1 VLVWRVPPFAPP
13 NAAPRAM
20 PLSAVARRRLT
31 TTAAALSVFVVLAT
45 PAALAAQQARP
56 SVPGLTQSGPL
67 IQSGGRSV
75 QVDDATFKFPDAHVF
90 KAVYVI
96 DRADSVEANQQLTTI
111 ARFLNLH
118 ARHSIPKERLLAA
131 AVVHGTGWMSL
142 LSDSAY
148 GARFPGKTNPSKRLV
163 EELLANNVQ
172 LVLCGQTAGFRG
184 VKREELLPGVQLG
197 LSAMTALNVF
207 QSQGYQFNPW

>member
-1 VLVWRVPPFAPP
+1 
-13 NAAPRAM
+13 M
-20 PLSAVARRRLT
+20 
-31 TTAAALSVFVVLAT
+31 TTAAALF
-45 PAALAAQQARP
+45 ALAAPASLVAQQGRP

-75 QVDDATFKFPDAHVF
+75 QVDDATFKFPDGHVF

-118 ARHSIPKERLLAA
+118 ARHGIPKERLHAA

-148 GARFPGKTNPSKRLV
+148 GMRFPGKVNPSRRLV

>member
-1 VLVWRVPPFAPP
+1 MSPLPQSTTAIPLVLCALVLGAITAPP
-13 NAAPRAM
+13 
-20 PLSAVARRRLT
+20 T
-31 TTAAALSVFVVLAT
+31 
-45 PAALAAQQARP
+45 LAAQRLP
-56 SVPGLTQSGPL
+56 NVPGSTQSGPL
-67 IQSGGRSV
+67 IHSAGPSV
-75 QVDDATFKFPDAHVF
+75 GVNDANFVIPAGHVF

-96 DRADSVEANQQLTTI
+96 DRADTAGTNQQLGTI

-118 ARHSIPKERLLAA
+118 ARHGIPGERLHAA
-131 AVVHGTGWMSL
+131 AVVHGSGWMSL

-148 GARFPGKTNPSKRLV
+148 GARFGGKTNPSRRLV

-184 VKREELLPGVQLG
+184 VKREELLPGVQLAI
-197 LSAMTALNVF
+197 SAMTALNVF